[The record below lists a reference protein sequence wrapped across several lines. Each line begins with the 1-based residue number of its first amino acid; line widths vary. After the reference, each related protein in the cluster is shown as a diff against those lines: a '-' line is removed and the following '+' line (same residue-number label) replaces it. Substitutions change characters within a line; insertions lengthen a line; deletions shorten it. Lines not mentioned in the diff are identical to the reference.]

1 MISRRSAAALI
12 AGFPFAGKAVARELV
27 GQTAPVGMGAISG
40 GMSTA
45 AAPSDY
51 YAGQSLKSDVCRGPV
66 MQEWEAS
73 RLALAHP
80 QMRKLMLAAAYAKH
94 RSIAIVDPDIE
105 VYRSFSPM
113 AKITFQRQR
122 NVDREIE
129 QITTEPQ
136 WNLLSQARDFVSNLM
151 WGRT

>member
-1 MISRRSAAALI
+1 MISRRSAAALL
-12 AGFPFAGKAVARELV
+12 AGLPFAGKAVAREIV
-27 GQTAPVGMGAISG
+27 NHTSPAGIGAIAE
-40 GMSTA
+40 A
-45 AAPSDY
+45 ACPSY
-51 YAGQSLKSDVCRGPV
+51 YYGSSLKQEACRGPV

-80 QMRKLMLAAAYAKH
+80 KMRALMMAAAYAKH
-94 RSIAIVDPDIE
+94 RNIVSVDPDIE

-122 NVDREIE
+122 NVEREIE